1 MSIFDNLRELKKRKA
16 NKGVKVDKNVEE
28 AKVVEVVGAVE
39 GLEEKTNDEL
49 RKMLQ
54 ERDLA
59 TYGAKKELIERL
71 KAGE

>member
-16 NKGVKVDKNVEE
+16 NKGVKVEKNLEE
-28 AKVVEVVGAVE
+28 AKVVEAVE
-39 GLEEKTNDEL
+39 DLEEKTNDEL

>member
-16 NKGVKVDKNVEE
+16 NKGVKVDKNVEN
-28 AKVVEVVGAVE
+28 AKVVEVLE